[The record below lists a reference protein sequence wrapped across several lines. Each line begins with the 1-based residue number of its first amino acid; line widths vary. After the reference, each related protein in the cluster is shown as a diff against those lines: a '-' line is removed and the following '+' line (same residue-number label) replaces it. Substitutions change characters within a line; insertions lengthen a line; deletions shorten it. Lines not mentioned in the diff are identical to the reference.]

1 MISLTD
7 TAADQLKKILSEENN
22 PNLGLRVFVAGG
34 GCSGFQYQMV
44 LEDETRDG
52 DEITENAGVRLYI
65 DQFSKRYLEGSE
77 IDFVNSLMGGGFTV
91 HNPNAVSSCGCGSSF
106 DTADGA
112 GKSQARGCGS
122 GCGN

>member
-1 MISLTD
+1 MITLTD
-7 TAADQLKKILSEENN
+7 SATDQLKKIIEEENDST
-22 PNLGLRVFVAGG
+22 LGLRVFVAGG

-44 LEDETRDG
+44 LENEIRDG
-52 DEITENAGVRLYI
+52 DEITELNGVKLYVDSFSQKYI
-65 DQFSKRYLEGSE
+65 DGAE

-112 GKSQARGCGS
+112 GKASSRSCACS
-122 GCGN
+122 

>member
-1 MISLTD
+1 MVSLT
-7 TAADQLKKILSEENN
+7 TEASAQLKKILSEEPEVN

-44 LEDETRDG
+44 LEDELRDG
-52 DEITENAGVRLYI
+52 DLVTENDGIKLYV
-65 DQFSKRYLEGSE
+65 DQFSLKYLTGAE

-106 DTADGA
+106 QTADGA
-112 GKSQARGCGS
+112 GTARA
-122 GCGN
+122 CGN